1 MEKKN
6 YTFKVKG
13 MHCAACVLLTEDE
26 LLKQPGV
33 SEAKTNLSSETVEV
47 CGEFGDTPAAEIA
60 AALSK
65 PLAAHG
71 YSLSSSIGT
80 EAAKK
85 TAYSDFKIALPIAFA
100 FIALFVLMQKL
111 GIVNLITADRV
122 SYGSAFGI
130 GIVASLSSC
139 MAMVGGLLLSMS
151 ATFTRNGQRAKPQI
165 LFHTGRIIA
174 FFVLGGV
181 IGAIG
186 STFSLG
192 QSGLFI
198 LSLLIGAIMI
208 LLGLNLLDIFPW
220 TKRLLPTMPKFIAR
234 RALKTTELNHTLT
247 PALVGIATFFLP
259 CGFTQSMQLYALTTG
274 SFLTGGLTMLAFAL
288 GTLPV
293 LGLISFGSFRI
304 GQSSRAGIFFK
315 TAGIIVMLF
324 GLFNILNSLAVIGV
338 LPPLLN
344 I

>member
-1 MEKKN
+1 MDKKT
-6 YTFKVKG
+6 YTFQVKG
-13 MHCAACVLLTEDE
+13 MHCAACVLLTEEE

-33 SEAKTNLSSETVEV
+33 TQAKTNLSAETVEI
-47 CGEFGDTPAAEIA
+47 CGEFGDRPATDIA
-60 AALSK
+60 ADLSK
-65 PLAAHG
+65 PLATHG
-71 YSLSSSIGT
+71 YSLSSSINIET
-80 EAAKK
+80 AEK
-85 TAYSDFKIALPIAFA
+85 TKYRDFKIALPVALA
-100 FIALFVLMQKL
+100 FIALFVLLQKL

-151 ATFTRNGQRAKPQI
+151 ATFTRGGQRTKPQI
-165 LFHTGRIIA
+165 LFHVGRIIA

-186 STFSLG
+186 SSFSLG
-192 QSGLFI
+192 QNGLFG
-198 LSLLIGAIMI
+198 LSLIIGAVMI
-208 LLGLNLLDIFPW
+208 ILGLNLLDIFPW

-234 RALKTTELNHTLT
+234 RALKATELNHTLT

-304 GQSSRAGIFFK
+304 GQGAKAGIFFK
-315 TAGIIVMLF
+315 AAGIIVMLF
-324 GLFNILNSLAVIGV
+324 GLLNILNSLAVLGV

>member
-1 MEKKN
+1 MEQKN

-13 MHCAACVLLTEDE
+13 MHCAACVLLTESE

-33 SEAKTNLSSETVEV
+33 ATAKTNLTKETVEI
-47 CGEFGDTPAAEIA
+47 CGKFGEMPADDVALT
-60 AALSK
+60 LSK
-65 PLAAHG
+65 PLRAHG
-71 YSLSSSIGT
+71 YSLTPAVDASI
-80 EAAKK
+80 EA
-85 TAYSDFKIALPIAFA
+85 TYDDFKFAIPIALL
-100 FIALFVLMQKL
+100 FIALFVLLQKL
-111 GIVNLITADRV
+111 GIVNLITAERV

-130 GIVASLSSC
+130 GIIASLSSC

-151 ATFTRNGQRAKPQI
+151 ATFARNGQRAKPQI

-174 FFVLGGV
+174 FFILGGV

-186 STFSLG
+186 ASFSLG
-192 QSGLFI
+192 QNSLII
-198 LSLLIGAIMI
+198 LSLLIGAVMI

-220 TKRLLPTMPKFIAR
+220 AKRLLPTIPRFIAR
-234 RALKTTELNHTLT
+234 RALKASELNHTLT

-274 SFLTGGLTMLAFAL
+274 SFLTGGLIMLAFAL

-293 LGLISFGSFRI
+293 LALISFGSLHI
-304 GQSSRAGIFFK
+304 GKSAWAGIFFK

-324 GLFNILNSLAVIGV
+324 GLLNILNSLAVLGV